1 MALRDV
7 GQRTFLALGTYN
19 YRLFFAGQLVSVTG
33 SWMQTTAQ
41 AWLILQLTHSPFML
55 GLLITVQ
62 FLPVSVAGPLGGIV
76 ADRLPKRTVLI
87 GTQSAFAVAAAV
99 LAGLTWAGHPHPMLI
114 FVIVFAFGVINV
126 VDGPTR
132 QAFVTEMVGRPQL
145 SNAVALNS
153 LVFNSARVVGP
164 AVAGVLIG
172 TTGVA
177 WCFTLNAA
185 SYLAVIVGIWLIR
198 SDQLHRPVPARPTP
212 SGALRQLREALVYVR
227 QTPDLGLAIG
237 LAAVVSTFTLNFS
250 IFLPALARETLKV
263 GATGYGLLSA
273 ALGVGAL
280 AAALAVAY
288 RGRADWRGL
297 LTGCATLGVFMVLA
311 GRAPTLPL
319 AMICLALTGAGMI
332 TYTAMTNSL
341 IQLRTPAHL
350 RGRVMGLYLWIFLG
364 TAPIGSLATG
374 AVEQAGGA
382 PLGMAVG
389 GLLAV
394 GTALAGVLLLAR
406 RRRAPLRFAA

>member
-7 GQRTFLALGTYN
+7 GRRTFLALGTRN

-33 SWMQTTAQ
+33 SWIQTTAQ

-62 FLPVSVAGPLGGIV
+62 FLPVSVAGPLGGVI
-76 ADRLPKRTVLI
+76 ADRFPKRTVLI
-87 GTQSAFAVAAAV
+87 ATQSAFGLAAAV
-99 LAGLTWAGHPHPMLI
+99 LAGLTWAGHPRPLLV
-114 FVIVFAFGVINV
+114 FVIVFGFGIINV

-132 QAFVTEMVGRPQL
+132 QAFVTEMVGREQL

-164 AVAGVLIG
+164 AVAGVLVG
-172 TTGVA
+172 TAGVA
-177 WCFTLNAA
+177 WCFALNAV
-185 SYLAVIVGIWLIR
+185 SYGAVIVGLWLIR
-198 SDQLHRPVPARPTP
+198 SDLLHRPARGAATPAGT
-212 SGALRQLREALVYVR
+212 LRQLREALAYVR
-227 QTPDLGLAIG
+227 RTPDLALAIG
-237 LAAVVSTFTLNFS
+237 LVAVVSTFTLNFS
-250 IFLPALARETLKV
+250 IFLPALARQTLRV
-263 GATGYGLLSA
+263 GATGFGLLSA

-280 AAALAVAY
+280 AAALVVAY

-297 LTGCATLGVFMVLA
+297 LGGCTALGVFMLLA
-311 GRAPTLPL
+311 GLAPDLPL
-319 AMICLALTGAGMI
+319 AMLFLALAGAGMI
-332 TYTAMTNSL
+332 AYTSMTNTL

-374 AVEQAGGA
+374 AIEQAGGA
-382 PLGMAVG
+382 PLGMTIG

-394 GTALAGVLLLAR
+394 GTSVAGIAVLLHR
-406 RRRAPLRFAA
+406 RRPTPRYAG